1 MNHFA
6 VILVQMQ
13 EVTVQFKQIIMNSAI
28 VMVTVLLMV
37 DRMTAVQ
44 GIVIFAVVST
54 YSGKYYTYT
63 NL

>member
-13 EVTVQFKQIIMNSAI
+13 EVTVQFKQIIMNIAI
-28 VMVTVLLMV
+28 VMVTVPLMV